1 MYITS
6 FMHQVIM
13 HSVTTTFTLNR
24 NGAYIFLYMSMF
36 LPPKSWCQKI
46 MKNLRI
52 HGPIKQR
59 PKFDAGGL
67 LVKDRSFAGADYV
80 SGQAV

>member
-1 MYITS
+1 
-6 FMHQVIM
+6 
-13 HSVTTTFTLNR
+13 
-24 NGAYIFLYMSMF
+24 MSMF

-46 MKNLRI
+46 MKHLRI